1 MLASLAEGWNAVPAG
16 SVSAEAGNAWLDGLL
31 SALLMV
37 PSAIVPDEFNVLLN
51 PRHADAAKVTATTV
65 RPWTYDARLLVERGT
80 REVP

>member
-1 MLASLAEGWNAVPAG
+1 MPAG